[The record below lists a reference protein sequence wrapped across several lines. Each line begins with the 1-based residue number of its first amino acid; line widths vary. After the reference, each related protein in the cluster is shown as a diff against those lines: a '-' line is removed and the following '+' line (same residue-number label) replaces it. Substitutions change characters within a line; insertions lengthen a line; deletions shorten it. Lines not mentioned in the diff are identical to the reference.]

1 MGLSVQFLGFL
12 ERILRVR
19 ICMSLFDSFRFWGVF
34 LVFHDVFIVL
44 VRLERECSAY
54 FFRLA
59 VRRGEE
65 REFCIWGLHGFTWR
79 YYGSGLIA

>member
-1 MGLSVQFLGFL
+1 MG
-12 ERILRVR
+12 
-19 ICMSLFDSFRFWGVF
+19 LFDSFRVLRLF
-34 LVFHDVFIVL
+34 LGFHDVFIVL

-65 REFCIWGLHGFTWR
+65 REFCIWGLHVF
-79 YYGSGLIA
+79 S